1 MKPTK
6 ERLIDA
12 ATALL
17 DEGGESSVTLRAVGK
32 AVGISQNAP
41 YRHFD
46 DRSALLAAVAVRD
59 FRALAESFSQVRQQR
74 VKPLTK
80 LKRALGSFLSY
91 GHKFPA
97 RYRLLYSDPAI
108 AARRGELEEAA
119 MDSFAE
125 FAAIVEE
132 CQAAGD
138 LPSTS
143 TADLAGLI
151 FASAHGLI
159 DLESGGRMRAE
170 KGLTGA
176 ADGVSLLIKVLSQ
189 RQRPPR

>member
-1 MKPTK
+1 MKSTK

-12 ATALL
+12 ATVLL
-17 DEGGESSVTLRAVGK
+17 DEGGESAVTLR
-32 AVGISQNAP
+32 
-41 YRHFD
+41 
-46 DRSALLAAVAVRD
+46 AVAVRD
-59 FRALAESFSQVRQQR
+59 FRALAESFSEVRQQR
-74 VKPLTK
+74 VKSLTK

-91 GHKFPA
+91 GQKFPA

-119 MDSFAE
+119 MDSFTE

-138 LPSTS
+138 LPSTP
-143 TADLAGLI
+143 TAGLAGLI

-170 KGLTGA
+170 KGLNGA

-189 RQRPPR
+189 GQRSPR

>member
-1 MKPTK
+1 M
-6 ERLIDA
+6 
-12 ATALL
+12 
-17 DEGGESSVTLRAVGK
+17 TLRAVGK
-32 AVGISQNAP
+32 AAGISQNAP

-91 GHKFPA
+91 GQQFPA

-119 MDSFAE
+119 MDSFTE
-125 FAAIVEE
+125 FAAIVAE

-138 LPSTS
+138 LPT
-143 TADLAGLI
+143 TPAADLAGLI

-159 DLESGGRMRAE
+159 DLESGGRMRAG
-170 KGLTGA
+170 KGLNGA
-176 ADGVSLLIKVLSQ
+176 ADGVSLLIKVLSHG
-189 RQRPPR
+189 QRPPK